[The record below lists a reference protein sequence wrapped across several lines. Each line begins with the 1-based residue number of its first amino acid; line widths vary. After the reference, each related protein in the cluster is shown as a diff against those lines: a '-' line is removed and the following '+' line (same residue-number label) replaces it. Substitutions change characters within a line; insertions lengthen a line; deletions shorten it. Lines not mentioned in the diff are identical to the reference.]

1 MSKFSNKIMSHELNI
16 LFQKII
22 AMNTKKKLML
32 IALLIASISAVLV
45 LPTGLINP
53 ADRGYVHALFSGNN
67 NHNSYDEAVNAVAS
81 VIYYDSNDQSIED
94 PYEVGWD

>member
-1 MSKFSNKIMSHELNI
+1 MS
-16 LFQKII
+16 
-22 AMNTKKKLML
+22 

-53 ADRGYVHALFSGNN
+53 AERGYVHGLSSINN
-67 NHNSYDEAVNAVAS
+67 NYNSYDEAVNVDAT
-81 VIYYDSNDQSIED
+81 VIYYNGNDQIIEN